1 MSVIQTI
8 PVTNRPVNN
17 LMLDVV
23 PAMAALVLRRA
34 RRDGQ
39 PEPSIVIHQDE
50 VQQLIDALTAVQ
62 QMSAT
67 AVTAGPTGEKDSVG
81 P

>member
-1 MSVIQTI
+1 MSTVQTI
-8 PVTNRPVNN
+8 PVTHRPVNN

-23 PAMAALVLRRA
+23 PTMAALVLRRA

-50 VQQLIDALTAVQ
+50 VQQLIDALTTVQ
-62 QMSAT
+62 QAAAT
-67 AVTAGPTGEKDSVG
+67 EGTAGPTGEKGSVG